1 MQSNRIDAGCDAS
14 PNQTR
19 DLHDQAVVL
28 RHVLAAHPEHR
39 TIPCLVRE
47 LTGDSETFAES
58 DAYER
63 AVRDLTGVGLL
74 RCPCGM
80 VEPTRAA
87 LRFYELQEG

>member
-1 MQSNRIDAGCDAS
+1 MQSNRIGAGCDAS

-19 DLHDQAVVL
+19 DLHDQAIVL
-28 RHVLAAHPEHR
+28 RHVLAVHPER
-39 TIPCLVRE
+39 LTIPDLVSE
-47 LTGDSETFAES
+47 LMGDLAAFAES

-74 RCPCGM
+74 QCPCGM

>member
-1 MQSNRIDAGCDAS
+1 MQSNRIGAGCDAS
-14 PNQTR
+14 PNQSR

-28 RHVLAAHPEHR
+28 RHVLGVYPER
-39 TIPCLVRE
+39 LTIPGLVRE
-47 LTGDSETFAES
+47 LTGDSAAFAES

-74 RCPCGM
+74 RCPCGT

>member
-1 MQSNRIDAGCDAS
+1 MQSNRIGAACDAS

-28 RHVLAAHPEHR
+28 RHVLAVHPDR
-39 TIPCLVRE
+39 LTIPDLVRE
-47 LTGDSETFAES
+47 LSGDSKTFAES
-58 DAYER
+58 DGFER

-74 RCPCGM
+74 QCPCGT

>member
-1 MQSNRIDAGCDAS
+1 MQSNRIGAGCDAS
-14 PNQTR
+14 SNQTR

-28 RHVLAAHPEHR
+28 RHVLALYPDR
-39 TIPCLVRE
+39 LTIPDLVRE
-47 LTGDSETFAES
+47 LTGDSTAFAES

-87 LRFYELQEG
+87 LRFYELREG

>member
-1 MQSNRIDAGCDAS
+1 MQSNRIGAGCDAS

-28 RHVLAAHPEHR
+28 KHVLAAHPDR
-39 TIPCLVRE
+39 LTIPDLVRE

-58 DAYER
+58 DGFER

-74 RCPCGM
+74 RCPCGV

-87 LRFYELQEG
+87 LRVYELPEG

>member
-1 MQSNRIDAGCDAS
+1 MQSNRIGAGCDAS
-14 PNQTR
+14 SNLTR
-19 DLHDQAVVL
+19 DLRDQAVVL
-28 RHVLAAHPEHR
+28 RHVLSFHPER
-39 TIPCLVRE
+39 LTIPDLVRD

>member
-1 MQSNRIDAGCDAS
+1 MQSNRIGAGCNAS

-28 RHVLAAHPEHR
+28 RHVLAVHPER
-39 TIPCLVRE
+39 LTIPDLVRE
-47 LTGDSETFAES
+47 LAGSSEAFAES

-63 AVRDLTGVGLL
+63 AVRDLTGIGLL